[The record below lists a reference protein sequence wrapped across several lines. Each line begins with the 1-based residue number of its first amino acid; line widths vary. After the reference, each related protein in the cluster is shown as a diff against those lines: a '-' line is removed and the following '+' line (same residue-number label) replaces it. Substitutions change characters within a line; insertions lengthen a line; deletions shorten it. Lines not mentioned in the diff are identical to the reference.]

1 MSILNECE
9 LEKFNA
15 KLKENIDEHESEALD
30 PRIQV
35 TVIHLTLNFARK
47 INLIFEFRTN
57 WSV

>member
-35 TVIHLTLNFARK
+35 IIL
-47 INLIFEFRTN
+47 
-57 WSV
+57 